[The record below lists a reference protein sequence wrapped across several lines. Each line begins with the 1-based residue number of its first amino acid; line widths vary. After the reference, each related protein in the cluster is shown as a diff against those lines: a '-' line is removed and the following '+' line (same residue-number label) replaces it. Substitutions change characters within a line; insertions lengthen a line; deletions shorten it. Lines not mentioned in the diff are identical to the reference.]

1 MPRGQASGHVLRGHG
16 RARVT
21 EFDEIRE
28 RALAVRRRYAEVE
41 RRTYGR
47 EWNGEELALGLVGD
61 VGDLVKLVQAKEG
74 VRLVDDVDARLAH
87 ELADCLWS
95 VLVLADRY
103 GVDLERAFAA
113 TMDELEE
120 RLAG

>member
-1 MPRGQASGHVLRGHG
+1 
-16 RARVT
+16 VT
-21 EFDEIRE
+21 ALAELRE

-41 RRTYGR
+41 RETYGR
-47 EWNGEELALGLVGD
+47 EWSGADLGLGFVGD

-74 VRLVDDVDARLAH
+74 VRAADADARLAH

-103 GVDLERAFAA
+103 GIDLERAFLE
-113 TMDELEE
+113 TMDELEA
-120 RLAG
+120 RLA

>member
-1 MPRGQASGHVLRGHG
+1 MTSFRELQE
-16 RARVT
+16 RAR
-21 EFDEIRE
+21 E
-28 RALAVRRRYAEVE
+28 VRRRYAEVE

-47 EWNGEELALGLVGD
+47 AWRGEDLALGFVGD

-74 VRLVDDVDARLAH
+74 VRAADDVDERLAH

-103 GVDLERAFAA
+103 GVDLERAFGR
-113 TMDELEE
+113 TMDELEA
-120 RLAG
+120 RM

>member
-1 MPRGQASGHVLRGHG
+1 
-16 RARVT
+16 VT
-21 EFDEIRE
+21 AFADMQE

-47 EWNGEELALGLVGD
+47 EWSGEELALGLVGD

-74 VRLVDDVDARLAH
+74 VRRIDGDVDALLAH

-95 VLVLADRY
+95 VVVLADRY
-103 GVDLERAFAA
+103 GVGLERAFIA

-120 RLAG
+120 RLA